1 MLNRKNN
8 SLKEYYI
15 KLQSL
20 YNNAVNMI
28 TAINQSLT
36 TSASEISLNIEDI
49 SSNKQTTVRIPSFIY
64 LENKLEQLNSNF
76 NNLFKMPD
84 SGEAWFSNENNMY
97 KLQLL
102 KSNVSPVI
110 PEFTTN
116 NIFAYTKQNNLFK
129 DLVNPK
135 TYIKLNIDNLPNN
148 ISTMYMKKIIFH
160 SVDLYE
166 ALINK
171 NIASYND
178 FKTAVY
184 NLQNGIDYSEYDS
197 EIKLPVKQE
206 EYNAYFDI
214 IEIPQIEGGNP
225 YTFNTVENNNSY
237 SKLRYNIR
245 LNTLKYSNVEN
256 DAIIFQL
263 KEGDQLT
270 LLGSNTVYNIIQINT
285 TTNMVI
291 IEETVGHS
299 SLQTI
304 NQNSEMVLTL
314 YNQNF
319 DKYKYV
325 ELPLEENEYI
335 CIFIGT
341 VYNNIRSLYSA
352 PLYINLNNIVMKD
365 EFGNVIYKDNSSTPM
380 TYIEYYNKY
389 CKNIG
394 DLMLGFI
401 ETTYPQLSNYNE
413 LQLKELQESE
423 AIKNLV
429 SESVNAD
436 TILKVQKINDHLIDD
451 LTSNNILNLHNEKS
465 QLNGQLSSLQSNI
478 DQVYSQL
485 VTTDFSQ
492 ETTLTQESL
501 KSKLNEYYN
510 QRVTLQKQQI
520 AIVDNI
526 NVLKGNVKG
535 LDTSKF
541 RIRGVTKTEN
551 IELYLKDNF
560 NSNCTIIGLD
570 VEYKYKSINSD
581 TTNVSII
588 DKSIFSD
595 WNRLNNIEKER
606 KLKFNDDGTYSIIFE
621 NYDNNIIK
629 WNQIDIPINQGEDVI
644 VRIRYKYCIG
654 QPFINLYTP
663 WSDEF
668 VVVFPTEFTEIN
680 EISSIISNNND
691 DIVNSKFNNTLIN
704 EGYQEHITNKII
716 DNSQI
721 YYHMPENIY
730 SGFNTPENKL
740 ISLKDKLQDISNELE
755 KYKSVIDNELNSKYE
770 IYIEFDNKSIPV
782 YDNTINNIVCTDI
795 NNNDSYIKKN
805 VNLIIKNTGST
816 QLKFYSM
823 FPGESNTNLISA
835 ERDFYTKN
843 IVNYERVPLLYG
855 DSLAT
860 DINNVVYI
868 QKQNQWIYFR
878 QNNPFTN
885 KPLYN
890 TDNVMNGIASKN
902 YISKN
907 NGQLLYGNNENSLL
921 SDPMALLETFVKYT
935 CENKVVL
942 QPGTYTVQPS
952 NTYTSPTTTK
962 LPDEFIIE
970 TALTNALEKLKGE
983 LYNNESNVLS
993 NIKNNNGFLLCYEN
1007 INFNKVVNGST
1018 DIKPYYVDQT
1028 IPFSSFFET
1037 NTTNKLVDN
1046 KIYIS
1051 KKEDLYGGFLIPKL
1065 NTDKDLICDVIGTNN
1080 YKTLDVGKTLSIP
1093 LLFEYYLSPSI
1104 QDNIEKTIAFDLKPS
1119 LLKEPVHYII
1129 SFSGNYNYSASNID
1143 NNMNN

>member
-1 MLNRKNN
+1 MLNGKNN

-178 FKTAVY
+178 FKAAVY
-184 NLQNGIDYSEYDS
+184 NLQNGVDYSEYDS
-197 EIKLPVKQE
+197 EIKLPIKQE

-214 IEIPQIEGGNP
+214 IEIPQLEGGNP
-225 YTFNTVENNNSY
+225 YTFNNIENNTTY
-237 SKLRYNIR
+237 TKLRYNIR

-256 DAIIFQL
+256 DAIIFEL
-263 KEGDQLT
+263 KIGDQLT
-270 LLGSNTVYNIIQINT
+270 LLGSNTIYNIIDINK
-285 TTNMVI
+285 TTNMLI
-291 IEETVGHS
+291 IEESVGHS

-352 PLYINLNNIVMKD
+352 PLYVNLNDIVMKD

-401 ETTYPQLSNYNE
+401 ETTYPQLSNYTE
-413 LQLKELQESE
+413 LELKELQDSDV
-423 AIKNLV
+423 IKNLV
-429 SESVNAD
+429 SASVNGD
-436 TILKVQKINDHLIDD
+436 SILKVQKINDHLIDD
-451 LTSNNILNLHNEKS
+451 LTSNSILNLHNEKS

-501 KSKLNEYYN
+501 KAKLNDYYN

-526 NVLKGNVKG
+526 NVLKGNAKG
-535 LDTSKF
+535 IDSSKF
-541 RIRGVTKTEN
+541 RIRGITKTED
-551 IELYLKDNF
+551 IEIYLKDNY

-570 VEYKYKSINSD
+570 VEYKYKSVNSD

-595 WNRLNNIEKER
+595 WNKLNNIDKER

-629 WNQIDIPINQGEDVI
+629 WNQIDIPITQGEDVI
-644 VRIRYKYCIG
+644 IRVRYKYCVG

-668 VVVFPTEFTEIN
+668 VVIFPTEFTEIN
-680 EISSIISNNND
+680 EISSIISDNND

-704 EGYQEHITNKII
+704 EGYQEHITNKIV
-716 DNSQI
+716 DNSQV

-755 KYKSVIDNELNSKYE
+755 KYKSIIDNELNSNYE
-770 IYIEFDNKSIPV
+770 IYVEFDNKSIPI
-782 YDNTINNIVCTDI
+782 YDNTVNNIICTDI

-805 VNLIIKNTGST
+805 INLIIKNTGTT
-816 QLKFYSM
+816 QLKFYSL
-823 FPGESNTNLISA
+823 FPGDSNDMLISA
-835 ERDFYTKN
+835 KRDFYNKH
-843 IVNYERVPLLYG
+843 IVDYERVPLLYG

-860 DINNVVYI
+860 EIKDIIYI
-868 QKQNQWIYFR
+868 QKLGQWLYFR
-878 QNNPFTN
+878 QTNPFTN
-885 KPLYN
+885 VSLYN
-890 TDNVMNGIASKN
+890 PGITIGGISAGE
-902 YISKN
+902 YIPKN
-907 NGQLLYGNNENSLL
+907 NMQLLYGDNNL
-921 SDPMALLETFVKYT
+921 SNDPMALLETFVKYT
-935 CENKVVL
+935 CENKIILKPDV
-942 QPGTYTVQPS
+942 Y
-952 NTYTSPTTTK
+952 NTSTITPTNTSPTTTV

-970 TALTNALEKLKGE
+970 TALTNALEKLKVE
-983 LYNNESNVLS
+983 LYKNQSNTLS
-993 NIKNNNGFLLCYEN
+993 NINNNNGFLLCYEN
-1007 INFNKVVNGST
+1007 IKFTEIGKEEG
-1018 DIKPYYVDQT
+1018 KPHYLDQT
-1028 IPFSSFFET
+1028 IPISNLFG
-1037 NTTNKLVDN
+1037 NDYKLVDKN
-1046 KIYIS
+1046 STKQYIS
-1051 KKEDLYGGFLIPKL
+1051 DISDLYGGFLIPKL
-1065 NTDKDLICDVIGTNN
+1065 NTDKDLLCDVSGANQ

-1093 LLFEYYLSPSI
+1093 LLFEYYLTNETT

-1119 LLKEPVHYII
+1119 LMKDPIHYVI
-1129 SFSGNYNYSASNID
+1129 SFNGKYNYSASNI
-1143 NNMNN
+1143 NN

>member
-1 MLNRKNN
+1 MLNGKNN

-36 TSASEISLNIEDI
+36 TSAAEISLNIEDV

-76 NNLFKMPD
+76 NNLFKMPE

-97 KLQLL
+97 KLQLI

-116 NIFAYTKQNNLFK
+116 NIFAYTKQNNIFK

-148 ISTMYMKKIIFH
+148 ISTVYMKKIIFH

-171 NIASYND
+171 NVSSYND
-178 FKTAVY
+178 FKAAVY
-184 NLQNGIDYSEYDS
+184 NLQNGVDYSEYDS
-197 EIKLPVKQE
+197 EIKLPIKQE
-206 EYNAYFDI
+206 EYNAFFDI
-214 IEIPQIEGGNP
+214 IEIPQLESGNP
-225 YTFNTVENNNSY
+225 YTFNVVENNNSY

-256 DAIIFQL
+256 DAIVFQL
-263 KEGDQLT
+263 KVGDQLT
-270 LLGSNTVYNIIQINT
+270 LLGSNTIYNIIEINDN
-285 TTNMVI
+285 TNMVI

-335 CIFIGT
+335 CLFIGT

-352 PLYINLNNIVMKD
+352 PLYINLNNIIMKD
-365 EFGNVIYKDNSSTPM
+365 EFGNVIYKDNSSAPM
-380 TYIEYYNKY
+380 TYIDYYNKY

-401 ETTYPQLSNYNE
+401 ETTYPQLSNYSE
-413 LQLKELQESE
+413 LELKELQESNI
-423 AIKNLV
+423 IKNLV
-429 SESVNAD
+429 SLSVNNES
-436 TILKVQKINDHLIDD
+436 ILKVQKINDHLIDD
-451 LTSNNILNLHNEKS
+451 LTSNSILNLHNEKS
-465 QLNGQLSSLQSNI
+465 QLNGQLSSLQANI

-501 KSKLNEYYN
+501 KAKLNDYYN
-510 QRVTLQKQQI
+510 QRTTLQKQQI

-526 NVLKGNVKG
+526 NVLKGNAKG
-535 LDTSKF
+535 IDESKF
-541 RIRGVTKTEN
+541 RVRGITKTEDL
-551 IELYLKDNF
+551 ELYLKDNY
-560 NSNCTIIGLD
+560 NVNCTVIGLD
-570 VEYKYKSINSD
+570 VEYKYKSVNTD
-581 TTNVSII
+581 TTKVSII

-629 WNQIDIPINQGEDVI
+629 WNQIDVPITQGEDVI
-644 VRIRYKYCIG
+644 IRVRYKYCIG

-663 WSDEF
+663 WSDEY
-668 VVVFPTEFTEIN
+668 VVTFPTEFTEIN
-680 EISSIISNNND
+680 EISSIISDNND

-704 EGYQEHITNKII
+704 EGYQEHITNKIV

-755 KYKSVIDNELNSKYE
+755 KYKSIIDNELNSRYE
-770 IYIEFDNKSIPV
+770 IYIEFDNKSIPI
-782 YDNTINNIVCTDI
+782 YDNTVNNIVCTDI
-795 NNNDSYIKKN
+795 NNNDTYIKKDI
-805 VNLIIKNTGST
+805 NLIIKNTGST
-816 QLKFYSM
+816 QLKFYSI
-823 FPGESNTNLISA
+823 FPGDYTKTLLA
-835 ERDFYTKN
+835 TPRDFYNKY
-843 IVNYERVPLLYG
+843 IVNYDRVPLLYG
-855 DSLAT
+855 DSLT
-860 DINNVVYI
+860 ESVNKLYYL
-868 QKQNQWIYFR
+868 QKQCQWIYFR
-878 QNNPFTN
+878 QTNPFTN
-885 KPLYN
+885 VSFYKTTN
-890 TDNVMNGIASKN
+890 SMNGVNAKD
-902 YISKN
+902 YIGVDN
-907 NGQLLYGNNENSLL
+907 NQLLYGGNENNLYNPIEIIDKLSNLLTGKTLETTTPIPSTTFTPTPNTTSNPISEEKIYNALL
-921 SDPMALLETFVKYT
+921 SLKDLLTLNNNDEA
-935 CENKVVL
+935 KV
-942 QPGTYTVQPS
+942 
-952 NTYTSPTTTK
+952 
-962 LPDEFIIE
+962 
-970 TALTNALEKLKGE
+970 
-983 LYNNESNVLS
+983 NED
-993 NIKNNNGFLLCYEN
+993 NGFLLCYEN
-1007 INFNKVVNGST
+1007 IWFSNGGEKHY
-1018 DIKPYYVDQT
+1018 IDQT
-1028 IPFSSFFET
+1028 IPFSNFSFVSPITNAKDKFEIL
-1037 NTTNKLVDN
+1037 NKFIKQKD
-1046 KIYIS
+1046 
-1051 KKEDLYGGFLIPKL
+1051 DLYGGFLIPKL
-1065 NTDKDLICDVIGTNN
+1065 NTDKDLICDIFTNN
-1080 YKTLDVGKTLSIP
+1080 HQYDNQYKILDIGKTLSIP
-1093 LLFEYYLSPSI
+1093 LIFEYYLTN
-1104 QDNIEKTIAFDLKPS
+1104 DNNHNKITKTIAFDLKPS
-1119 LLKEPVHYII
+1119 LMKDPVHYVI
-1129 SFSGNYNYSASNID
+1129 SFNGNYNYSASNIS
-1143 NNMNN
+1143 

>member
-1 MLNRKNN
+1 MLNGKNN

-178 FKTAVY
+178 FKAAVY
-184 NLQNGIDYSEYDS
+184 NLQNGVDYSEYDS
-197 EIKLPVKQE
+197 EIKLPIKQE

-214 IEIPQIEGGNP
+214 IEIPQLEGGNP
-225 YTFNTVENNNSY
+225 YTFNNIENNTTY
-237 SKLRYNIR
+237 TKLRYNIR

-256 DAIIFQL
+256 DAIIFEL
-263 KEGDQLT
+263 KIGDQLT
-270 LLGSNTVYNIIQINT
+270 LLGSNTIYNIIDINK
-285 TTNMVI
+285 TTNMLI
-291 IEETVGHS
+291 IEESVGHS

-352 PLYINLNNIVMKD
+352 PLYVNLNNIVMKD

-401 ETTYPQLSNYNE
+401 ETTYPQLSNYTE
-413 LQLKELQESE
+413 LELKELQDSDV
-423 AIKNLV
+423 IKNLV
-429 SESVNAD
+429 SASVNGD
-436 TILKVQKINDHLIDD
+436 SILKVQKINDHLIDD
-451 LTSNNILNLHNEKS
+451 LTSNSILNLHNEKS

-501 KSKLNEYYN
+501 KAKLNDYYN

-526 NVLKGNVKG
+526 NVLKGNAKG
-535 LDTSKF
+535 IDSSKF
-541 RIRGVTKTEN
+541 RIRGITKTED
-551 IELYLKDNF
+551 IEIYLKDNY

-570 VEYKYKSINSD
+570 VEYKYKSVNSD

-595 WNRLNNIEKER
+595 WNKLNNIDKER

-629 WNQIDIPINQGEDVI
+629 WNQIDIPITQGEDVI
-644 VRIRYKYCIG
+644 IRVRYKYCVG

-680 EISSIISNNND
+680 EISSIISDNND

-704 EGYQEHITNKII
+704 EGYQEHITNKIV
-716 DNSQI
+716 DNSQV

-755 KYKSVIDNELNSKYE
+755 KYKSIIDNELNSNYE
-770 IYIEFDNKSIPV
+770 IYVEFDNKSIPI
-782 YDNTINNIVCTDI
+782 YDNTVNNIVCTDI

-805 VNLIIKNTGST
+805 INLIIKNTGTT
-816 QLKFYSM
+816 QLKFYSL
-823 FPGESNTNLISA
+823 FPGDSNNMLISA
-835 ERDFYTKN
+835 KRDFYNKH
-843 IVNYERVPLLYG
+843 IVDYERVPLLYG

-860 DINNVVYI
+860 ELKDIIYI
-868 QKQNQWIYFR
+868 QKLGQWLYFR
-878 QNNPFTN
+878 QTNPFTN
-885 KPLYN
+885 VSLYN
-890 TDNVMNGIASKN
+890 PGITIGGIKAVK
-902 YISKN
+902 YIPEN
-907 NGQLLYGNNENSLL
+907 NMQLLYGDNNL
-921 SDPMALLETFVKYT
+921 SNDPMSLLETFVTYACEKQIMLNPNVYYT
-935 CENKVVL
+935 S
-942 QPGTYTVQPS
+942 TVTPS
-952 NTYTSPTTTK
+952 NTSPTTTR

-970 TALTNALEKLKGE
+970 TALTNALEKLKVE
-983 LYNNESNVLS
+983 LYKNQSNTLS
-993 NIKNNNGFLLCYEN
+993 EINNNNGFLLCYEN
-1007 INFNKVVNGST
+1007 IKFTETGK
-1018 DIKPYYVDQT
+1018 DEAKPHYLDQS
-1028 IPFSSFFET
+1028 IPISNLFG
-1037 NTTNKLVDN
+1037 NDYKLVDKN
-1046 KIYIS
+1046 STKQYIS
-1051 KKEDLYGGFLIPKL
+1051 DISDLYGGFLIPKL
-1065 NTDKDLICDVIGTNN
+1065 NTDKDLLCDVSGVNQ

-1093 LLFEYYLSPSI
+1093 LLFEYYLTNETT

-1119 LLKEPVHYII
+1119 LMKDPIHYVI
-1129 SFSGNYNYSASNID
+1129 SFNGKYNYSASNI
-1143 NNMNN
+1143 NN